1 MHLGA
6 TESFHSATPTVSG
19 YIFNTGKNLES
30 FLQTYSPAHSS
41 LCLLGLRIVD
51 FVASHLL
58 SLVSTTVNG
67 FLLRHCR
74 RSEFIAELGYE
85 LDHSAILV

>member
-6 TESFHSATPTVSG
+6 AELFHSVTPTVSG
-19 YIFNTGKNLES
+19 YIFTRAKHLEN
-30 FLQTYSPAHSS
+30 FLQTSSPAHSS
-41 LCLLGLRIVD
+41 LCLLGLRIID
-51 FVASHLL
+51 FVASRLL
-58 SLVSTTVNG
+58 LLVSAAVNG
-67 FLLRHCR
+67 FLLRRCR

>member
-6 TESFHSATPTVSG
+6 TELFHSVTPTVMG
-19 YIFNTGKNLES
+19 YIYTYRQILEN
-30 FLQTYSPAHSS
+30 FLRNSSPAHSS

-51 FVASHLL
+51 FVASRLM
-58 SLVSTTVNG
+58 SLVFAAVNG
-67 FLLRHCR
+67 FLLHRCR
-74 RSEFIAELGYE
+74 RSEFTAELGYE